1 MFQGTYSRV
10 NTLKSPDYIP
20 RESLGYPIFS
30 YNLDVKP
37 PAYLIGILYTCFT
50 ILSIQ
55 FLRQVVAPTK
65 ILEIILDKSPNR
77 VYNRINAL

>member
-1 MFQGTYSRV
+1 M
-10 NTLKSPDYIP
+10 
-20 RESLGYPIFS
+20 ESLGYPIFS
-30 YNLDVKP
+30 YIIDVKP

-50 ILSIQ
+50 ILSRILLCQ
-55 FLRQVVAPTK
+55 IVAPTK